1 MSRPPCSPVVRQL
14 APPAPTFHLQDNCST
29 PCFPL
34 STPYWCLID
43 CTDSAVQAQI
53 QQWWTDT
60 APLTMQAQ
68 VSTWATHRQREF
80 QAGRWAVAKLFAAAT
95 MTPTQHGSLVSANLL
110 PAPLPISS
118 LRLPEWPE
126 SWTGSISHSGQWV
139 LAALAPM
146 SKSRAMGLD
155 LQARLSGKQ
164 AHNLST
170 RIAHPDELS
179 VLKQARLLSPEDREE
194 AVATSLTLL
203 FSLKETLYK
212 ALFPLTGQFQPFAA
226 AELLALT
233 PDQLFELPF
242 EPVFE
247 YPFHPSSEAC
257 SRGYSVIRPE
267 YSSDSL
273 QTPTQQGTARL
284 RLTRDWS
291 EHWCTGTELTLS
303 YALNAWGVVTTCL
316 IAADMT
322 TP

>member
-1 MSRPPCSPVVRQL
+1 MSRQPCSPVVRQL
-14 APPAPTFHLQDNCST
+14 APPAPTFLLHDNCSN
-29 PCFPL
+29 PCSLL
-34 STPYWCLID
+34 SAPYWCLID
-43 CTDSAVQAQI
+43 CADSAVQAQI

-95 MTPTQHGSLVSANLL
+95 MTPTQHGSTLPTNLL

-139 LAALAPM
+139 MAALAPL
-146 SKSRAMGLD
+146 SESRAMGLD
-155 LQARLSGKQ
+155 LQARLSVEQ
-164 AHNLST
+164 ALNLST

-179 VLKQARLLSPEDREE
+179 VLKQARLLSPENRNHTL
-194 AVATSLTLL
+194 ATSLTLL

-212 ALFPLTGQFQPFAA
+212 ALFPLTEQFQPFAA

-233 PDQLFELPF
+233 PDQLVELPF
-242 EPVFE
+242 EPA
-247 YPFHPSSEAC
+247 FHPSSEAC
-257 SRGYSVIRPE
+257 SRGHSVILPE

-273 QTPTQQGTARL
+273 PTPTQQGTARL

>member
-14 APPAPTFHLQDNCST
+14 APPAPTFLLQDNCST

-80 QAGRWAVAKLFAAAT
+80 QAGRWAVARLFAPAT
-95 MTPTQHGSLVSANLL
+95 MIHRQHGSPLPTNLL
-110 PAPLPISS
+110 PGPLPISS
-118 LRLPEWPE
+118 LRLPKWPE

-139 LAALAPM
+139 MAALAPL
-146 SKSRAMGLD
+146 SESRAMGLD
-155 LQARLSGKQ
+155 LQARLSVEQ
-164 AHNLST
+164 ALNLST

-179 VLKQARLLSPEDREE
+179 VLKQAHLLSPENRNDTL
-194 AVATSLTLL
+194 ATSLTLL

-212 ALFPLTGQFQPFAA
+212 ALFPLTEQFQPFAA

-233 PDQLFELPF
+233 PDQLVELPF
-242 EPVFE
+242 EPA
-247 YPFHPSSEAC
+247 FHPSSEAC
-257 SRGYSVIRPE
+257 SHGHSVIRPE

-273 QTPTQQGTARL
+273 PTPTQQGTARF

-291 EHWCTGTELTLS
+291 KHWCTGTELTLS
-303 YALNAWGVVTTCL
+303 YALNAWGVVTTCI